1 MVLTIAFWL
10 VVSVVVFVATPVN
23 SVVAILGWF
32 GRVADKGKGKLVSRS
47 KEWKNAFS
55 KKEEDSND

>member
-1 MVLTIAFWL
+1 MVTTIAI
-10 VVSVVVFVATPVN
+10 
-23 SVVAILGWF
+23 SVVAFAVTFCLAPVDKVRAILKWSKSL
-32 GRVADKGKGKLVSRS
+32 VGKSKEKIVSRS